1 VTNHG
6 SISGLDALGKY
17 YTDLFKAVQ
26 FSNSHGKADP
36 DSPHVGVTANE
47 MWATGEWINT
57 VKGANFGPVDQKGYW
72 AALYV
77 REGDT
82 WKKQLL
88 IWNVTPAPAK

>member
-1 VTNHG
+1 MRCGPPEN
-6 SISGLDALGKY
+6 GL
-17 YTDLFKAVQ
+17 TQ
-26 FSNSHGKADP
+26 
-36 DSPHVGVTANE
+36 
-47 MWATGEWINT
+47 
-57 VKGANFGPVDQKGYW
+57 GANFGPVDQKGYW